1 MNKIF
6 WCTQGNYTSLE
17 NDDNLTKIFSRTETS
32 MQWEF
37 IGRITITS
45 TNKYGV
51 QSDHKITK
59 DGVDCGNIWAA

>member
-6 WCTQGNYTSLE
+6 WCTQGNYTSSE

-51 QSDHKITK
+51 QSEREI
-59 DGVDCGNIWAA
+59 